1 MTEYHA
7 GRYPSK
13 KSAEQYSQR
22 LRERG
27 LKAFP
32 RAATVW
38 DVIIEREEGE

>member
-1 MTEYHA
+1 MTELHA

-13 KSAEQYSQR
+13 KAAEAYAQK

-32 RAATVW
+32 RAATVY
-38 DVIIEREEGE
+38 DVIIERGSE